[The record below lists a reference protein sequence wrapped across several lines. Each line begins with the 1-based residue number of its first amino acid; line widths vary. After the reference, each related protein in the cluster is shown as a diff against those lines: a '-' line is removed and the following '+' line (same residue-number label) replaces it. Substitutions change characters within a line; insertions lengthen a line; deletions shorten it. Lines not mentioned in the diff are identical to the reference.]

1 MNVNELIPPFT
12 LDDVVG
18 RDWYKEILKQ
28 CTPEPEV
35 DQYLKLD
42 SIWPVAICG
51 QPGCGK
57 RTLAVAFAGTAAAAG
72 RRCFLLNGSDLPE
85 DIPSIR
91 EEFRKLASSM
101 NGTQTVVILEG
112 CGREAVWEALAR
124 ELENPESDLEQLLLV
139 LVEDDEKYLSSPWS
153 MQMLLLHVT
162 PPDLMEREA
171 FFQMDENSLMRRT
184 DEKGEKRPAYSWM
197 AEQTEGLTYRDLN
210 QVIFLIRLQM
220 KGRVMGEYG
229 GDIYLAHEQ
238 GYRAGNL
245 FFTEKMFL
253 DAADR
258 VRNYHTAIM
267 PDTLQVLQAARMMP
281 ADKGPGSDRGRNPSS
296 PEEELSEDE
305 LIMRDILGM
314 LED

>member
-124 ELENPESDLEQLLLV
+124 ELENPESDLEQLLLEAGSDQKD
-139 LVEDDEKYLSSPWS
+139 LYGFNILYDDGEIEYDSLIN
-153 MQMLLLHVT
+153 
-162 PPDLMEREA
+162 PPRNREA
-171 FFQMDENSLMRRT
+171 
-184 DEKGEKRPAYSWM
+184 
-197 AEQTEGLTYRDLN
+197 
-210 QVIFLIRLQM
+210 
-220 KGRVMGEYG
+220 
-229 GDIYLAHEQ
+229 
-238 GYRAGNL
+238 GYPRAGR
-245 FFTEKMFL
+245 
-253 DAADR
+253 DVAD
-258 VRNYHTAIM
+258 
-267 PDTLQVLQAARMMP
+267 PKARQRIREIVEQWIE
-281 ADKGPGSDRGRNPSS
+281 G
-296 PEEELSEDE
+296 
-305 LIMRDILGM
+305 
-314 LED
+314 